1 MTMYS
6 EADMVIQCLMVVVAL
21 RQYAVQIWVDES
33 LNTFYYCISCALK
46 LWNGILV
53 EIQLPF
59 WCAELLKC
67 CFSFNLVSAR
77 LS

>member
-6 EADMVIQCLMVVVAL
+6 EVDMVIQCLMVMVAL
-21 RQYAVQIWVDES
+21 RQYAIQIWVDKS
-33 LNTFYYCISCALK
+33 LNIFYYCISCALK

-53 EIQLPF
+53 KVQFPF

-67 CFSFNLVSAR
+67 HFSFNLVSAR

>member
-1 MTMYS
+1 MYS
-6 EADMVIQCLMVVVAL
+6 EADMVIQCLMVVVVL
-21 RQYAVQIWVDES
+21 RQYAIQIWANES
-33 LNTFYYCISCALK
+33 LNIFYYCALK

-53 EIQLPF
+53 EVQFPF
-59 WCAELLKC
+59 WCAKLPEC